1 MPARASYY
9 PARRMSRPSRFSA
22 DCTRRLRFAVDARPW
37 LAFAVFAAVLVI
49 PLVTFVGLDRPVWAD
64 EVGYFATVRYFGDHF
79 RFATLADYDQVTP
92 PLAYFV
98 YAAWGKVVGF
108 DLSSLRILS
117 LVLAVSTFALPFG
130 LNHDLHHVRSPLRC
144 SSRARALEPLGAG
157 ESSHP
162 RLLPGVG
169 VVRTLPGAAVVRLST
184 WSPRRDRGIRA
195 PCDEGRIM
203 STRLRHGDAV

>member
-1 MPARASYY
+1 
-9 PARRMSRPSRFSA
+9 MSRPSRFSA
-22 DCTRRLRFAVDARPW
+22 DCTRRLRFAVNARPW

-108 DLSSLRILS
+108 DFSSLRILS
-117 LVLAVSTFALPFG
+117 LVLAVSNVCAA
-130 LNHDLHHVRSPLRC
+130 VRSESRPTSRSEPSTLLLSRSCFGAAWRGRKQSSSAASWRRCGTHSTRC
-144 SSRARALEPLGAG
+144 SRRSSLYMVATSRPWDTRT
-157 ESSHP
+157 
-162 RLLPGVG
+162 
-169 VVRTLPGAAVVRLST
+169 VR
-184 WSPRRDRGIRA
+184 
-195 PCDEGRIM
+195 
-203 STRLRHGDAV
+203 